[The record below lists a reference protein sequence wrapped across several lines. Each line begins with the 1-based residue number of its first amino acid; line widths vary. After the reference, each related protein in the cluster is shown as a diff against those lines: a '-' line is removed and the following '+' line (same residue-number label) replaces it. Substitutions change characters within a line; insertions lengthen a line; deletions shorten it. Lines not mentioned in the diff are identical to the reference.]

1 MQVWY
6 PFLNVSSTVGQSLL
20 HAKIALSSMYMPS
33 KALLQVFILWSSG
46 DMYRIERAG
55 EIGEPCGVPM
65 MKLKGLE
72 YHLLKWSLTNLSFR
86 KNLHHRTSSSGNP
99 RSSRICVSLLWL
111 TLSKKPWMSNRS
123 RPVLSL
129 AC

>member
-1 MQVWY
+1 
-6 PFLNVSSTVGQSLL
+6 
-20 HAKIALSSMYMPS
+20 
-33 KALLQVFILWSSG
+33 
-46 DMYRIERAG
+46 MYRIERAG

-72 YHLLKWSLTNLSFR
+72 YHLLKWSLTNLSFM
-86 KNLHHRTSSSGNP
+86 KDLHHRTSSSGNS

-123 RPVLSL
+123 RPVLSP
-129 AC
+129 ACWADWMSWRSIRPMSSVDEELHPPN